1 MSKLTDKNGVY
12 DLASV
17 TAITVTNDKEQT
29 AVLHYVGGER
39 INTLIPFVDAVK
51 AFNPPPAE
59 AAAPAA
65 A

>member
-17 TAITVTNDKEQT
+17 VAVTVTNDKEQT
-29 AVLHYVGGER
+29 AVLHFVGGER
-39 INTLIPFVDAVK
+39 INTLIPYADAAK
-51 AFNPPPAE
+51 AFDPP
-59 AAAPAA
+59 AAAPAPAPA